1 MSAVN
6 ILVFVLIMIVLIVL
20 HEAGHMIVAKLCG
33 MRVERFSVFMGK
45 PLWSFRRGE
54 TEYGV
59 GWLPIGGY
67 VKITGMTRDE
77 LVRREYD
84 PQTGAVISE
93 TPEPPEIQARAY
105 CNATTPRK
113 VATILAG
120 PGANVI
126 IALIAFMISF
136 WVGLPLAVDGQVTNT
151 VGGVVQDGPLAV
163 AGVKKGDK
171 ILSINGVRVSGDNPV
186 SLLPQIEDNVGKP
199 VQVVVERAGEPLPAV
214 TATPVPDAKD
224 PKIGRLRFG
233 FAQRVE
239 TVHRGFAGGMAAS
252 GNFTWFVTREQIK
265 ALGKLFTDGETRK
278 QVSSVVGI
286 GATYNEFADQGFGT
300 IMRFVGIISLILA
313 IMNLIPLLPLDGGHI
328 VFALF
333 ERLRGKR
340 MNIAVY
346 QRASVIGIALFAV
359 LFVYALNND
368 IGRLTGQGFR
378 P

>member
-1 MSAVN
+1 MSGLGN

-33 MRVERFSVFMGK
+33 MRVERFSVFMGR
-45 PLWSFRRGE
+45 PLWSFTRAE

-59 GWLPIGGY
+59 GWLPLGGY

-84 PQTGAVISE
+84 PETGAVISE
-93 TPEPPEIQARAY
+93 TPEPPEVQARAY

-113 VATILAG
+113 IATILAG

-126 IALIAFMISF
+126 IALIAFAAAF
-136 WVGLPLAVDGQVTNT
+136 WVGLPQFDGQINT
-151 VGGVVQDGPLAV
+151 VHRVDSGTPANA
-163 AGVKKGDK
+163 AGLKVGDR
-171 ILSINGVRVSGDNPV
+171 ILSVNGKSTQGDDPGPV
-186 SLLPQIEDNVGKP
+186 IAELQANVKRPVDLVYERDGKRLPVTTPPLTPASEDP
-199 VQVVVERAGEPLPAV
+199 S
-214 TATPVPDAKD
+214 
-224 PKIGRLRFG
+224 IGRLGLQFEPRRVEDLQFG
-233 FAQRVE
+233 F
-239 TVHRGFAGGMAAS
+239 FGGIRES
-252 GNFTWFVTREQIK
+252 VDFTGFVTKEQVK
-265 ALGKLFTDGETRK
+265 ALGKLFTDNETRK

-286 GATYNEFADQGFGT
+286 GATYNEFAQDGFGQ
-300 IMRFVGIISLILA
+300 ILRFVGLISLILA

-333 ERLRGKR
+333 ERMRRKR
-340 MNIAVY
+340 LNIAVY
-346 QRASVIGIALFAV
+346 QRASVIGIALVAV

-368 IGRLTGQGFR
+368 IGRLTGEGFR